1 MMLLLEVNGFKIT
14 EELIRNVIILSP
26 PEFTAL
32 QPVMPMQVMKAPGQE
47 VESLL
52 ESRFPD
58 ATICFTS

>member
-1 MMLLLEVNGFKIT
+1 MDLRPRRS
-14 EELIRNVIILSP
+14 LIRNVIRLSP

-32 QPVMPMQVMKAPGQE
+32 QPIMPMQVMKAPGQE

-58 ATICFTS
+58 AKICFPS